1 MLKIKLY
8 SLDIIKIILNKN
20 ILKNK
25 LIILNK
31 NKKIIL
37 INNKDF
43 EAFEKELKLLYYN
56 YKIINNK

>member
-8 SLDIIKIILNKN
+8 SLDIIEIILNKN
-20 ILKNK
+20 ILNNK

-37 INNKDF
+37 INKKDLEIF
-43 EAFEKELKLLYYN
+43 LKELNLLYYK
-56 YKIINNK
+56 YKIIK

>member
-20 ILKNK
+20 ILKHK

-37 INNKDF
+37 INKKDF
-43 EAFEKELKLLYYN
+43 TTFEKELKLLYYK
-56 YKIINNK
+56 YKILKTN

>member
-20 ILKNK
+20 ILNNK

-31 NKKIIL
+31 TNKIIL
-37 INNKDF
+37 LNKKDL
-43 EAFEKELKLLYYN
+43 EIFEKELKLLYYK
-56 YKIINNK
+56 YKIIKE

>member
-20 ILKNK
+20 ILNNK

-43 EAFEKELKLLYYN
+43 EIFEKELNKLYYN
-56 YKIINNK
+56 YKIIK

>member
-25 LIILNK
+25 ITILNK
-31 NKKIIL
+31 TNKIIL
-37 INNKDF
+37 INTKDL

-56 YKIINNK
+56 YKIIK

>member
-1 MLKIKLY
+1 MLKIKLN

-31 NKKIIL
+31 TNKIIL
-37 INNKDF
+37 LNTKDL

-56 YKIINNK
+56 YKIIK

>member
-1 MLKIKLY
+1 MLKIKLN

-31 NKKIIL
+31 NKKLIL

-56 YKIINNK
+56 YKIIK

>member
-56 YKIINNK
+56 YKIIK

>member
-20 ILKNK
+20 ILNNK
-25 LIILNK
+25 IIILNK

-37 INNKDF
+37 INKKDF
-43 EAFEKELKLLYYN
+43 EIFEKELKLLYYK
-56 YKIINNK
+56 YKILNIK

>member
-31 NKKIIL
+31 TKKIIL
-37 INNKDF
+37 LNSKDL
-43 EAFEKELKLLYYN
+43 EIFEKELKLLYYK
-56 YKIINNK
+56 YKIIK

>member
-37 INNKDF
+37 INKKDF
-43 EAFEKELKLLYYN
+43 EIFEKELKLLYYK
-56 YKIINNK
+56 YKILNIK

>member
-31 NKKIIL
+31 NKKLIL
-37 INNKDF
+37 INTKDL

-56 YKIINNK
+56 YKIIK

>member
-1 MLKIKLY
+1 MLKIKLN

-31 NKKIIL
+31 TNKIIL
-37 INNKDF
+37 LNTKDL
-43 EAFEKELKLLYYN
+43 EAFEKELKLLYYK
-56 YKIINNK
+56 YKIIK

>member
-20 ILKNK
+20 ILNNK
-25 LIILNK
+25 LIILNQ

-37 INNKDF
+37 INKKDLEIF
-43 EAFEKELKLLYYN
+43 IKELNLLYYK
-56 YKIINNK
+56 YKIIKE

>member
-20 ILKNK
+20 ILNNK

-37 INNKDF
+37 INKKDF
-43 EAFEKELKLLYYN
+43 ITFEKELKLLYYK
-56 YKIINNK
+56 YKVLKE

>member
-20 ILKNK
+20 ILKHK

-37 INNKDF
+37 LNKKDFINN
-43 EAFEKELKLLYYN
+43 EKELKLLYYK
-56 YKIINNK
+56 YKILNII

>member
-20 ILKNK
+20 ILKHK

-37 INNKDF
+37 LNKKDF
-43 EAFEKELKLLYYN
+43 ITFEKELKLLYYK
-56 YKIINNK
+56 YKILNII

>member
-31 NKKIIL
+31 NKKLIL
-37 INNKDF
+37 LNNKDL
-43 EAFEKELKLLYYN
+43 EIFEKELNKLYYN
-56 YKIINNK
+56 YKIIK

>member
-20 ILKNK
+20 ILNNK

-37 INNKDF
+37 INKKDF
-43 EAFEKELKLLYYN
+43 EIFEKELKLLYYK
-56 YKIINNK
+56 YKVLKE

>member
-20 ILKNK
+20 ILNNK

-43 EAFEKELKLLYYN
+43 EIFEKELKLLYYN
-56 YKIINNK
+56 YKIIK

>member
-25 LIILNK
+25 IKILNK

-56 YKIINNK
+56 YKIIK

>member
-37 INNKDF
+37 INKKDF
-43 EAFEKELKLLYYN
+43 IAFEKELKLLYYN
-56 YKIINNK
+56 YKILNIK

>member
-37 INNKDF
+37 INKKDF
-43 EAFEKELKLLYYN
+43 ITFEKELKLLYYK
-56 YKIINNK
+56 YKILNIK

>member
-37 INNKDF
+37 INKKDLI
-43 EAFEKELKLLYYN
+43 AFEKELKLLYYN
-56 YKIINNK
+56 YKILNIK

>member
-31 NKKIIL
+31 NKKLIL
-37 INNKDF
+37 INTKDF
-43 EAFEKELKLLYYN
+43 EIFEKELNKLYYN
-56 YKIINNK
+56 YKIIK

>member
-37 INNKDF
+37 INNKDL
-43 EAFEKELKLLYYN
+43 ESFEKELKLLYYN
-56 YKIINNK
+56 YKIIK

>member
-37 INNKDF
+37 LNKKDL
-43 EAFEKELKLLYYN
+43 EIFEKELKLLYYK
-56 YKIINNK
+56 YKILKTN

>member
-25 LIILNK
+25 LIKLNK
-31 NKKIIL
+31 NKKLKL

-56 YKIINNK
+56 YKIIK

>member
-1 MLKIKLY
+1 MLKIKLN

-31 NKKIIL
+31 NNKIIL
-37 INNKDF
+37 LNSKDL
-43 EAFEKELKLLYYN
+43 EIFEKELKLLYYK
-56 YKIINNK
+56 YKIIK

>member
-20 ILKNK
+20 ILNNK

-31 NKKIIL
+31 NKKLIL
-37 INNKDF
+37 INTKDF
-43 EAFEKELKLLYYN
+43 EIFEKELNKLYYN
-56 YKIINNK
+56 YKIIK

>member
-20 ILKNK
+20 ILNNK

-37 INNKDF
+37 INKKDF
-43 EAFEKELKLLYYN
+43 ITFEKELKLLYYK
-56 YKIINNK
+56 YKVLNE